1 MRYAGYK
8 VPLSSLSK
16 ELQAKIMAYASTS
29 HPNQRHLEVS
39 SIDSPEEAKDSQD
52 LCDIEPETVTRF
64 VNLVDIMPPL
74 PEKGHFDVNTIKK
87 SLYFFS

>member
-39 SIDSPEEAKDSQD
+39 SIDNPEEAKDSQD

-64 VNLVDIMPPL
+64 VNLVDILPPL